1 MSRAFEFQPYFER
14 GFSAWSRS
22 MDLDG
27 GRRLSAMAL
36 MPVAELP
43 KTIVR

>member
-1 MSRAFEFQPYFER
+1 MWRAFEFHPYFESSFPD
-14 GFSAWSRS
+14 GHDQWISMAAAAW
-22 MDLDG
+22 
-27 GRRLSAMAL
+27 SAMAL